1 MKWIVT
7 CIALLLVS
15 FIATTAYGNHHI
27 AGSMLVAF
35 FLLLTIVFSRH
46 PAFKGYAFA
55 VLIFAAA
62 SAAMYYPTYFV
73 SIGNFKLSSVI
84 VPLMQIIMFGMGT
97 ALSIGD
103 FTRVVK
109 MPKAVIV
116 GIACQYMIM
125 PCVALLIIQLFDFP
139 NEVAAGIILIGSC
152 PGGLASNVMTYL
164 ARANLALSVT
174 LTAIST
180 IIAPFVTPLLMS
192 WLAGEYIEMS
202 FWKMFFDIAK
212 IVILPVAAGLLFNHF
227 VQRKWK
233 KLDDIMPLFSMG
245 GIALIIL
252 IITASGRDELLV
264 IGVSLIL
271 AMAMHNSAGYFLG
284 YFSAKLLGFK
294 EEDRRTIA
302 IEVGL
307 QNAGLGSSLALA
319 MGKLATVG
327 LASAVFAPLMNIT
340 GSALA
345 SWWRN
350 RPPQPLSNDIA
361 SEPEVQPLP
370 PSKIKLKD
378 EKL

>member
-1 MKWIVT
+1 MKWIIT
-7 CIALLLVS
+7 CIALLLIS
-15 FIATTAYGNHHI
+15 FVATTTSGNHSI
-27 AGSMLVAF
+27 AGWMLVAMF
-35 FLLLTIVFSRH
+35 VLMAIACSRH
-46 PAFKGYAFA
+46 RALKGYAFA
-55 VLIFAAA
+55 VVIFAAA
-62 SAAMYYPTYFV
+62 SAAMYYPAYFV
-73 SIGNFKLSSVI
+73 TIGNFKLSSVI

-97 ALSIGD
+97 ALSVGD

-109 MPKAVIV
+109 MPKAVLA
-116 GIACQYMIM
+116 GIGCQYIIM
-125 PCVALLIIQLFDFP
+125 PFVALLITKIFRFP

-192 WLAGEYIEMS
+192 WLAGQYVEMN

-212 IVILPVAAGLLFNHF
+212 IVILPVGLGLLFNHF
-227 VQRKWK
+227 VQSKWK
-233 KLDDIMPLFSMG
+233 KLDDIMPLVSMG
-245 GIALIIL
+245 GIALIIVV
-252 IITASGRDELLV
+252 ITAAGRDELMV
-264 IGVSLIL
+264 IGATLIL
-271 AMAMHNSAGYFLG
+271 AMAIHNTAGYILG
-284 YFSAKLLGFK
+284 YFSGKLLGLK

-340 GSALA
+340 GSTLA

-350 RPPQPLSNDIA
+350 RPPEPLTNDIGEPDFEPQTA
-361 SEPEVQPLP
+361 SE
-370 PSKIKLKD
+370 IKLKD